1 MAPPARTPQQI
12 TLGDIL
18 RAQWN
23 DPESYKANFGIGVA
37 VATFASAIVVL
48 SQLGDLLAL
57 TSLLL
62 LCKPVP
68 PPRPDQTACASTH
81 HRPIPVSITF
91 KTLQQKQFKIE
102 AQPTDTRAHSLYLPG
117 SPQVLDLKI
126 KIQAEQGFEVASQKI
141 IFSGKILADDKTV
154 ADANFKEK
162 DASSTHTQFCVVMV
176 SKPKAAP
183 APAAAP
189 STSAASAVP
198 ATPAQASAPA
208 VVPNAPAP
216 APAVPNSA
224 VPETPSASTNSTV
237 LDTVE
242 TPAVAGASTG
252 EEASSSSDTSF
263 LMGSALQSSINE
275 MVSMGFPRDQVMKA
289 LKASFNNPH
298 RAVEYLMTG
307 IPESS
312 EPAPGPAAAAAA
324 GAPGTPS
331 RAGGNAAPLASTPA
345 PAAAAAPAAA
355 PNAPPATTGAARS
368 GAAGSSELAQLAQQP
383 IFGQLRSLVQ
393 QNPALLQPFL
403 QQLGASN
410 PELLSIIDRN
420 QAEFVRFLQEGQEGG
435 AAGGEGLEGL
445 LDQFGDDEEGE
456 DRNEHYIQV
465 TEEENQAIDRLTAM
479 GFNREVVIQAYLACD
494 RNEELAANYLLE
506 HGFDDME

>member
-48 SQLGDLLAL
+48 SQLGDLLSKSIQLSPAL
-57 TSLLL
+57 EQQLGLSPRTLLRCVHL
-62 LCKPVP
+62 
-68 PPRPDQTACASTH
+68 S
-81 HRPIPVSITF
+81 IMVSITF

-102 AQPTDTRAHSLYLPG
+102 AQPTDT
-117 SPQVLDLKI
+117 VLDLKI

-162 DASSTHTQFCVVMV
+162 DFCVVMV

-355 PNAPPATTGAARS
+355 PNAPRNLFEVPAPVAAPATAAATTGAARS

-410 PELLSIIDRN
+410 SELLSIIDRN

-479 GFNREVVIQAYLACD
+479 GFDREVVIQAYLACD

>member
-1 MAPPARTPQQI
+1 
-12 TLGDIL
+12 
-18 RAQWN
+18 
-23 DPESYKANFGIGVA
+23 
-37 VATFASAIVVL
+37 
-48 SQLGDLLAL
+48 
-57 TSLLL
+57 
-62 LCKPVP
+62 
-68 PPRPDQTACASTH
+68 
-81 HRPIPVSITF
+81 
-91 KTLQQKQFKIE
+91 
-102 AQPTDTRAHSLYLPG
+102 
-117 SPQVLDLKI
+117 
-126 KIQAEQGFEVASQKI
+126 
-141 IFSGKILADDKTV
+141 
-154 ADANFKEK
+154 
-162 DASSTHTQFCVVMV
+162 MV

-216 APAVPNSA
+216 APATAVPNSA
-224 VPETPSASTNSTV
+224 VLETPSASTNSTA
-237 LDTVE
+237 LDTAE

-298 RAVEYLMTG
+298 RAVEYLMTVSQG

-312 EPAPGPAAAAAA
+312 EPAPGPAAAAGA

-331 RAGGNAAPLASTPA
+331 RAGGNAAPLAATPA

-355 PNAPPATTGAARS
+355 PNAPRATRS

-435 AAGGEGLEGL
+435 AAGGEGMEGL

-494 RNEELAANYLLE
+494 RNEELAANYTALTIWSRTNRDDDDDDDEQLL
-506 HGFDDME
+506 